1 MKPDAAHSYW
11 VDDLS
16 PFVVRFSDSFGIRYY
31 GLAYVLGFFI
41 AALLLHLYWRAGR
54 SALNSKAQSDLLMA
68 VVIGVMLGGR
78 LGYFLLYSPA
88 SFLRCLLYTSP
99 SPRD

>member
-1 MKPDAAHSYW
+1 MKPNEAPSYW
-11 VDDLS
+11 AHDLS
-16 PFVVRFSDSFGIRYY
+16 PFLVRFSDSLGIRYY

-54 SALNSKAQSDLLMA
+54 LSITPKIQSNLIIA
-68 VVIGVMLGGR
+68 VVIGVFVGGR

-88 SFLRCLLYTSP
+88 TLWQEPLAVLRI
-99 SPRD
+99 